1 MPSEQTDVKK
11 SWRFANAELARDDP
25 LLSCLILLTQM
36 QHKPFS
42 ADTLT
47 AGLPL
52 VDFKLTPELFVR
64 AAARAGLSAQIVRRS
79 LDKISNLVLPA
90 VLLLNDQQACVLVQ
104 KDNAGRAQVIMPETG
119 VGVSDI
125 ALDELAQNYSGFA
138 IFTRPAYLF
147 DARTEGCAVPK
158 PEHWFWGVLQQTWP
172 IYGEAL
178 VASFLINVFALVTP
192 LFIMNVYDRVVPN
205 NAVETLWVLAIG
217 AIIVF
222 GFDLLM
228 RTLRGYFIDVA
239 GKKVDVI
246 LSANIFE
253 RMMGVRMEV
262 RPASVGVFANNLQEF
277 EAFRDF
283 LTSATITT
291 VIDLPFIVLFVLVI
305 WWVGGPLALIPL
317 IAVPVVIA
325 VGLMLQ
331 GPLRRVV
338 QEVFRHSAQRQ
349 ATLIETLS
357 GLETVKSV
365 GAEGPIQRKWEQ
377 VIGQIARLG
386 LKARFLSAAVV
397 NVSIFI
403 QQIVTI
409 AVVIYGVYLIS
420 EKELTVGGLI
430 ACTILTGRVLAP
442 LSQVA
447 GLLTRYYQSK
457 AALDSLN
464 NMMRLPVER
473 PPGKSFVHRPKFRGE
488 VEFKNVDFTYPGQT
502 LPALSAISFKIA
514 VGERVGIIGRIG
526 SGKTTVE
533 KLILGLYNPT
543 AGSVLIDGID
553 QQQIDPTELRRN
565 IGYVPQDVV
574 LFYGSVKDNIIMGA
588 PYVDDSAM
596 LRAAEIAGVADFV
609 NRHPMG
615 FDMPVGERGDGLS
628 GGQKQTI
635 AIARAQLLDPPI
647 LLMDEPSN
655 SIDNR
660 SEELFKS
667 RLGNNLENKT
677 LILVTHRA
685 SLLTLVNR
693 LIVIDGG
700 RVVADGAKEQVLA
713 ALAEGRLNVAK

>member
-1 MPSEQTDVKK
+1 MSATVPEVKE
-11 SWRFANAELARDDP
+11 STHSVSPVDTHDDP
-25 LLSCLILLTQM
+25 LLNCLVLLTRM
-36 QHKPFS
+36 QNKLFS

-52 VDFKLTPELFVR
+52 VESRLTPDLFIR
-64 AAARAGLSAQIVRRS
+64 AAARAGLSAQVVKRS

-90 VLLLNDQQACVLVQ
+90 VLLLKDQQACVLVQ
-104 KDNAGRAQVIMPETG
+104 KGEDGTAQIILPETG
-119 VGVSDI
+119 VGADQI
-125 ALDELAQNYSGFA
+125 TLDDLAQNYSGFA
-138 IFTRPAYLF
+138 IFIRPAYLF
-147 DARTEGCAVPK
+147 DTRTESCAVPRT
-158 PEHWFWGVLQQTWP
+158 EHWFWGVFQQNWP

-178 VASFLINVFALVTP
+178 VASLLINVFALVTP
-192 LFIMNVYDRVVPN
+192 LFVMNVYDRVVPN

-217 AIIVF
+217 AVIVF

-239 GKKVDVI
+239 GKRVDVI

-253 RMMGVRMEV
+253 RMMGIRMEA
-262 RPASVGVFANNLQEF
+262 RPPSVGVFANNLQEF

-283 LTSATITT
+283 LTSATITLL
-291 VIDLPFIVLFVLVI
+291 IDLPFIILFILVI

-317 IAVPVVIA
+317 NAVPIVIA
-325 VGLMLQ
+325 VSLILQ
-331 GPLRRVV
+331 GPLRKVV
-338 QEVFRHSAQRQ
+338 QESFRHAAQRQ

-357 GLETVKSV
+357 GLETVKSI

-377 VIGQIARLG
+377 IIGQIAKLG
-386 LKARFLSAAVV
+386 LKSRFLSSAVV
-397 NVSIFI
+397 NVSIFM
-403 QQIVTI
+403 QQVVSI
-409 AVVIYGVYLIS
+409 AVVVYGVYLIS
-420 EKELTVGGLI
+420 EKELTTGALI

-457 AALDSLN
+457 AALGSLN
-464 NMMRLPVER
+464 NMMQLPVER
-473 PPGKSFVHRPKFRGE
+473 PAGKSYVHRSKFQGE
-488 VEFKNVDFTYPGQT
+488 VEFKDVNFSYPGQT
-502 LPALSAISFKIA
+502 VPALSDVSFKIA
-514 VGERVGIIGRIG
+514 VGDRVGIIGRIG
-526 SGKTTVE
+526 SGKTTIE
-533 KLILGLYNPT
+533 KLMLGLYTPT
-543 AGSVLIDGID
+543 SGSVLIDGID
-553 QQQIDPTELRRN
+553 LKQIDPAELRRN
-565 IGYVPQDVV
+565 IGYVPQDIV
-574 LFYGSVKDNIIMGA
+574 LFFGSVKDNIIMGA

-596 LRAAEIAGVADFV
+596 LRAAEIAGVSDFV

-628 GGQKQTI
+628 GGQRQTI
-635 AIARAQLLDPPI
+635 AIARSQLLDPPI

-660 SEELFKS
+660 SEELFKA

-685 SLLTLVNR
+685 SLLALVNR

>member
-1 MPSEQTDVKK
+1 MSSTAPEVKE
-11 SWRFANAELARDDP
+11 SARSASAVDMLDDP
-25 LLSCLILLTQM
+25 LLGCLILLTRLQN
-36 QHKPFS
+36 KPFS
-42 ADTLT
+42 AVTLT

-52 VDFKLTPELFVR
+52 VDSKLTPDLFVR
-64 AAARAGLSAQIVRRS
+64 AAARAGLSAQVVKRS

-90 VLLLNDQQACVLVQ
+90 VLLLKDQQACVLVQ
-104 KDNAGRAQVIMPETG
+104 KGDNGKAQVIMPETG
-119 VGVSDI
+119 AGADEV
-125 ALDELAQNYSGFA
+125 ALEELAQNYSGFA
-138 IFTRPAYLF
+138 IFIRPAYLF
-147 DARTEGCAVPK
+147 DERTEACAVPK

-205 NAVETLWVLAIG
+205 NAIETLWVLAIG
-217 AIIVF
+217 AVIVF
-222 GFDLLM
+222 SFDLLM

-246 LSANIFE
+246 LSASIFE
-253 RMMGVRMEV
+253 RMMGIRMEV

-291 VIDLPFIVLFVLVI
+291 LIDLPFIVLFILVI

-317 IAVPVVIA
+317 NAVPIVIV

-357 GLETVKSV
+357 GLETVKSI

-377 VIGQIARLG
+377 VIGQISRLG
-386 LKARFLSAAVV
+386 LKARFLSASVV

-403 QQIVTI
+403 QQIVTV

-420 EKELTVGGLI
+420 EKELTTGALI
-430 ACTILTGRVLAP
+430 ACTILTGRILAP

-473 PPGKSFVHRPKFRGE
+473 PPGKSFVHRPKFHGE
-488 VEFKNVDFTYPGQT
+488 VEFKNVELTYPGQT
-502 LPALSAISFKIA
+502 VPALHAISFKIA
-514 VGERVGIIGRIG
+514 AGERVGIIGRIG
-526 SGKTTVE
+526 SGKTTIE

-543 AGSVLIDGID
+543 SGSVLVDGID
-553 QQQIDPTELRRN
+553 LQQIDPTELRRN

-574 LFYGSVKDNIIMGA
+574 LFYGTVRDNIIMGA

-628 GGQKQTI
+628 GGQRQTI

-667 RLGNNLENKT
+667 RLEANLENKT

-693 LIVIDGG
+693 LIVMDGG

-713 ALAEGRLNVAK
+713 ALAEGRLNVAR

>member
-1 MPSEQTDVKK
+1 MPSEQTDVKN
-11 SWRFANAELARDDP
+11 SWHFAQADFVRDDP

-36 QHKPFS
+36 QNKPFS

-52 VDFKLTPELFVR
+52 VDLKLTPELFIR
-64 AAARAGLSAQIVRRS
+64 AAARAGLSAQIVKRS
-79 LDKISNLVLPA
+79 LDKISSLVLPA

-104 KDNAGRAQVIMPETG
+104 KDDAGRAQVIMPETG

-138 IFTRPAYLF
+138 IFTRPAYQF
-147 DARTEGCAVPK
+147 DARTAESVIPR
-158 PEHWFWGVLQQTWP
+158 PEHWFWGVLHQAWP

-178 VASFLINVFALVTP
+178 VASFLINTFALVTP

-205 NAVETLWVLAIG
+205 HAVETLWVLAIG
-217 AIIVF
+217 AALVF
-222 GFDLLM
+222 GFDFLM
-228 RTLRGYFIDVA
+228 RTLRGYFVDLA

-246 LSANIFE
+246 LSASIFE
-253 RMMGVRMEV
+253 KMMGIQMAS

-291 VIDLPFIVLFVLVI
+291 LIDLPFIFLFILTI
-305 WWVGGPLALIPL
+305 WWIGGPLAWIPAL
-317 IAVPVVIA
+317 AVPLVIA

-331 GPLRRVV
+331 VPLRRVV

-349 ATLIETLS
+349 AMLIETLA

-365 GAEGPIQRKWEQ
+365 SAESPIQRKWEQ
-377 VIGQIARLG
+377 IIGLIARLG
-386 LKARFLSAAVV
+386 LKSRFLSASVV
-397 NVSIFI
+397 NASLFM
-403 QQIVTI
+403 QQLVTI
-409 AVVIYGVYLIS
+409 AIVVYGVYLIS
-420 EKELTVGGLI
+420 EQELTTGGLI
-430 ACTILTGRVLAP
+430 ACTILVGRALAP

-447 GLLTRYYQSK
+447 SLLTRYYQSK

-464 NMMRLPVER
+464 TMMHLPVER
-473 PPGKSFVHRPKFRGE
+473 PPGKSFVHRPRFQGGI
-488 VEFKNVDFTYPGQT
+488 EFKEVSFSYPGQT
-502 LPALSAISFKIA
+502 VPALRNMSFKIA
-514 VGERVGIIGRIG
+514 PGERVGIIGRIG
-526 SGKTTVE
+526 TGKTTIE
-533 KLILGLYNPT
+533 KLILGLYHPT
-543 AGSVLIDGID
+543 SGAVLIDGVD
-553 QQQIDPTELRRN
+553 MEQIDPAELRRN

-574 LFYGSVKDNIIMGA
+574 LFYGSVKDNIVMGA
-588 PYVDDSAM
+588 PYVGDGAM
-596 LRAAEIAGVADFV
+596 LRAAEIAGVSDFV
-609 NRHPMG
+609 NRHPLG
-615 FDMPVGERGDGLS
+615 FDMRVGERGEGLS

-660 SEELFKS
+660 SEEIFKS
-667 RLGNNLENKT
+667 RLEKTLEHKT

-685 SLLTLVNR
+685 TLLTLVNR
-693 LIVIDGG
+693 LIVIDTGA
-700 RVVADGAKEQVLA
+700 VVADGPKDQVLA
-713 ALAEGRLNVAK
+713 ALADGRINVAK

>member
-1 MPSEQTDVKK
+1 MPVAQTEAKD
-11 SWRFANAELARDDP
+11 SWQLAGNTRDDP
-25 LLSCLILLTQM
+25 LLNCLVLLTRM
-36 QHKPFS
+36 QNKPFS

-52 VDFKLTPELFVR
+52 VDSKLTPELFVR
-64 AAARAGLSAQIVRRS
+64 AAARAGLSAQVVKRPLNR
-79 LDKISNLVLPA
+79 ISNLVLPA
-90 VLLLNDQQACVLVQ
+90 VLLLEGRQACVLVQ
-104 KDNAGRAQVIMPETG
+104 KDDAGRARVIMPETG
-119 VGVSDI
+119 SGVSEV
-125 ALDELAQNYSGFA
+125 ALEALAQNYSGYA
-138 IFTRPAYLF
+138 IFTRPAYQF
-147 DARTEGCAVPK
+147 DARTADSAIPR
-158 PEHWFWGVLQQTWP
+158 PEHWFWGVLQQAWP

-178 VASFLINVFALVTP
+178 VASLLINTFALVTP

-217 AIIVF
+217 AAMVF

-228 RTLRGYFIDVA
+228 RSLRGYFIDMA

-253 RMMGVRMEV
+253 KMMGIQMAA

-277 EAFRDF
+277 ESFRDF

-291 VIDLPFIVLFVLVI
+291 LIDLPFIFLFILII

-317 IAVPVVIA
+317 VAVPVVIA

-331 GPLRRVV
+331 VPLRRVV

-365 GAEGPIQRKWEQ
+365 GAESPIQRKWEQ

-386 LKARFLSAAVV
+386 LRARFLSATVV
-397 NVSIFI
+397 NASLFM

-409 AVVIYGVYLIS
+409 AVVIYGVYLIA
-420 EKELTVGGLI
+420 EKELSTGALI
-430 ACTILTGRVLAP
+430 ACTILTGRALAP

-447 GLLTRYYQSK
+447 ALLTRYYQSK
-457 AALDSLN
+457 AALGSLN
-464 NMMRLPVER
+464 TMMHLPVER
-473 PPGKSFVHRPKFRGE
+473 PQGKSFVHRPKFQGA
-488 VEFKNVDFTYPGQT
+488 VEFKDVTFNYPGQT
-502 LPALSAISFKIA
+502 IPALRNVSFRITP
-514 VGERVGIIGRIG
+514 GDRVGIIGRIG
-526 SGKTTVE
+526 SGKTTIE
-533 KLILGLYNPT
+533 KLILGLYHPT
-543 AGSVLIDGID
+543 SGAILVDGVD
-553 QQQIDPTELRRN
+553 LQQIDPAELRRN
-565 IGYVPQDVV
+565 IGYVPQDIV
-574 LFYGSVKDNIIMGA
+574 LFYGSVKDNIVMGA

-596 LRAAEIAGVADFV
+596 LRAAEIAGVSEFV
-609 NRHPMG
+609 NRHPSG
-615 FDMPVGERGDGLS
+615 FDMPVGERGEGLS
-628 GGQKQTI
+628 GGQRQTI

-660 SEELFKS
+660 SEEIFKS
-667 RLGNNLENKT
+667 RLEGHLGGKT
-677 LILVTHRA
+677 LILVTHRS

-700 RVVADGAKEQVLA
+700 RVIADGPKEQVLA

>member
-1 MPSEQTDVKK
+1 
-11 SWRFANAELARDDP
+11 
-25 LLSCLILLTQM
+25 
-36 QHKPFS
+36 
-42 ADTLT
+42 
-47 AGLPL
+47 
-52 VDFKLTPELFVR
+52 
-64 AAARAGLSAQIVRRS
+64 
-79 LDKISNLVLPA
+79 
-90 VLLLNDQQACVLVQ
+90 
-104 KDNAGRAQVIMPETG
+104 
-119 VGVSDI
+119 
-125 ALDELAQNYSGFA
+125 
-138 IFTRPAYLF
+138 
-147 DARTEGCAVPK
+147 
-158 PEHWFWGVLQQTWP
+158 
-172 IYGEAL
+172 
-178 VASFLINVFALVTP
+178 
-192 LFIMNVYDRVVPN
+192 VVPN
-205 NAVETLWVLAIG
+205 HAVETLWVLSIG
-217 AIIVF
+217 AAIVF

-246 LSANIFE
+246 LSASIFE

-291 VIDLPFIVLFVLVI
+291 LIDLPFIVLFILVI

-317 IAVPVVIA
+317 NAVPVVIV
-325 VGLMLQ
+325 VGLILQ
-331 GPLRRVV
+331 GSLRKVV

-386 LKARFLSAAVV
+386 LRARFLSAAVV
-397 NVSIFI
+397 NVSVFI

-420 EKELTVGGLI
+420 EKELTTGALI
-430 ACTILTGRVLAP
+430 ACTILTGRILAP

-473 PPGKSFVHRPKFRGE
+473 PPGKSFVHRPKFHGD
-488 VEFKNVDFTYPGQT
+488 VEFKNVNFSYPGQT
-502 LPALSAISFKIA
+502 LPALSAVSFKIA
-514 VGERVGIIGRIG
+514 AGERVGIIGRIG
-526 SGKTTVE
+526 SGKTTIE

-543 AGSVLIDGID
+543 SGSVLIDGID
-553 QQQIDPTELRRN
+553 LQQIDPAELRHN

-574 LFYGSVKDNIIMGA
+574 LFYGSVKDNITMGA

-635 AIARAQLLDPPI
+635 AIARAQLLDPPV

-667 RLGNNLENKT
+667 RLANNLENKT